1 MPRELTDAKIAALRA
16 HLQKGPHGHHL
27 DAGEQQ
33 ALHTELDALERQ
45 LQAQQ
50 PPDAATLEA
59 RLREWEARLAVE
71 HPLLASM
78 VTDALQKLSSMG
90 I

>member
-1 MPRELTDAKIAALRA
+1 MPRQLTDQKIAALKA
-16 HLQKGPHGHHL
+16 HLKQGPHSQHL
-27 DAGEQQ
+27 DAGQQQ
-33 ALHTELDALERQ
+33 ALHSEVDALERQ
-45 LQAQQ
+45 LQAQL

-59 RLREWEARLAVE
+59 RLQEWEARLAVE
-71 HPLLASM
+71 HPLLASV